1 MTLVLTLAVHV
12 ICLLSLSSQY
22 NMILNL
28 LRVEEMSVEAMIKRS
43 FSEFATQRE
52 LAAKDVPRLLARGRR
67 TLAKL
72 EEQLE
77 NENSTRVGAEDIE
90 TYFEVCKHLLSINQQ
105 VVDYI
110 RETELAAFQDIF
122 NVGRLVL
129 VTAARKYGVV
139 RAPALVLKAPQA
151 VEASRFGATT
161 SQTTT
166 PTAKKMICMV
176 LMPSGYE
183 PEDASSIGKDGPG
196 EIDDFGTS
204 RHRYFA
210 IREIDLDQVVLT
222 TTRKRKIDVK
232 TILKD
237 SVGGGRSRGHPGLD
251 SGVFAVDSSFA
262 GMKALGKRGDDSL
275 GGCGFGGGSA
285 PSAAGKDKAVDYL
298 LELENDELRQDG
310 GDGSPVLDLRQFLQ
324 RGSDA
329 LYFRS
334 VCDQMDDL
342 LAQMRSLASHKH
354 PNLEKY
360 YAAVER
366 KDILR
371 TKVDTLQHALSNES
385 LNLFP
390 DFLQRKEVL
399 RRLNY
404 VDDNEAVCVKG
415 RVACEVNTCEELI
428 ATEMVFE
435 GLLNDLQPEEIV
447 AVLSSLVFQEKKDEC
462 ELDDDLPGSLLQ
474 CCDKLKAIAT
484 NLGQLQRDC
493 GLEVDP
499 NEYCE
504 NSLKFGL
511 VHVVYEWALGVSFKD
526 ICALTDVQEGSIVR
540 CITRLDELCREI
552 RNCARVVGNP
562 SLYRKC
568 ESASA
573 AIKRDIVFASSLYVS

>member
-1 MTLVLTLAVHV
+1 
-12 ICLLSLSSQY
+12 
-22 NMILNL
+22 MILNL

-52 LAAKDVPRLLARGRR
+52 LVAKDVPRLLSRGRR

-77 NENSTRVGAEDIE
+77 NENSTCVDIE
-90 TYFEVCKHLLSINQQ
+90 TYFEVCKQLLYVNQQ

-110 RETELAAFQDIF
+110 RETELASFQDIF

-151 VEASRFGATT
+151 VEASRFGSTT

-166 PTAKKMICMV
+166 PTVKKMICMV

-183 PEDASSIGKDGPG
+183 PQEGASCIGNDDPG
-196 EIDDFGTS
+196 EIDDFGTA
-204 RHRYFA
+204 RHRYYA
-210 IREIDLDQVVLT
+210 IREIDLEMVVLT
-222 TTRKRKIDVK
+222 TTRKRKVDVK
-232 TILKD
+232 TIFKD
-237 SVGGGRSRGHPGLD
+237 SSGGGRSRGHPGLD
-251 SGVFAVDSSFA
+251 SGMFAMDSSFA

-275 GGCGFGGGSA
+275 GGGGFGGGSA
-285 PSAAGKDKAVDYL
+285 ASAGQGKDKAVDYL
-298 LELENDELRQDG
+298 LELENEELQQDG
-310 GDGSPVLDLRQFLQ
+310 GGDGGAPVLDLRQFLQ

-329 LYFRS
+329 LYVRS
-334 VCDQMDDL
+334 VCDQMDEL
-342 LAQMRSLASHKH
+342 LTQMRSLASHKH

-371 TKVDTLQHALSNES
+371 TKVNTLQHALSNES

-474 CCDKLKAIAT
+474 CCDKLKIIAT